1 VNAGKFVGFAWT
13 LVAVYFLLSFFV
25 LPVLLVRWRRRERAD
40 AAQTSRTLRLL
51 KTDSTHAHEMD
62 AL

>member
-1 VNAGKFVGFAWT
+1 VNAGKFIGFAWT
-13 LVAVYFLLSFFV
+13 LVAAYFLLSFFV